1 MTRFDYDVL
10 VIGAGPAGSSL
21 AQRLGRAGYHVALLD
36 RKRFPREKP
45 CGEFMSP
52 ECLPLLEDLGV
63 HDTLLAHGAR
73 QVSGMRLYGYSRHA
87 TGHYRDIGRCPAP
100 FDHGFAVQRSVMDE
114 QLLRSAEQTSGV
126 EVFEGWSFRGV
137 LRDADSRITGVRATS
152 EGGQEQTLTARW
164 TVGADGVRSNVARE
178 LGVQKRI
185 SWLDKVALTTHYEGV
200 ELLPTAELHVFAG
213 GYFAAAPVD
222 GGLFSLNLIVDR
234 AMLRERDK
242 SEGHDALI
250 ARYLDRAP
258 RLRERMESAQRVR
271 RVRGIGPLA
280 FKTRRQCFDGAVLVG
295 DACGYVDPMTG
306 EGMFFA
312 LKGAEILA
320 SQLAAALANDRRDAD
335 SLREY
340 ARMRKREVT
349 PRLLLSKALQ
359 VGLRYETLGRT
370 LLKLLERRQG
380 IMDLLVSMTGDYV
393 RPRELLRPGVWR
405 NACRARVIA

>member
-1 MTRFDYDVL
+1 VL
-10 VIGAGPAGSSL
+10 DPPEARSPNA
-21 AQRLGRAGYHVALLD
+21 LGRAGYHVALLD

-52 ECLPLLEDLGV
+52 ECLPLLEDLGL

-213 GYFAAAPVD
+213 GYFAAAAPVD

-234 AMLRERDK
+234 AMLRE
-242 SEGHDALI
+242 
-250 ARYLDRAP
+250 AR
-258 RLRERMESAQRVR
+258 QVR
-271 RVRGIGPLA
+271 RA
-280 FKTRRQCFDGAVLVG
+280 RR
-295 DACGYVDPMTG
+295 VDRTLPR
-306 EGMFFA
+306 
-312 LKGAEILA
+312 
-320 SQLAAALANDRRDAD
+320 SSSALAGAHGERPT
-335 SLREY
+335 SPPG
-340 ARMRKREVT
+340 ARNR
-349 PRLLLSKALQ
+349 AF
-359 VGLRYETLGRT
+359 
-370 LLKLLERRQG
+370 
-380 IMDLLVSMTGDYV
+380 
-393 RPRELLRPGVWR
+393 GVQDPQ
-405 NACRARVIA
+405 AVF